1 VRFENGPD
9 DAYDC
14 DIRLQEVEMTK
25 VKMTERG
32 TILLPKAVR
41 DRRGFAVG
49 TEFEIID
56 GGKDIVLKP
65 VDTMAE
71 RGSER
76 KLTVDEFL
84 AKRVPYDGPPVTDE
98 MMHEAI
104 NRAAVEDWARME
116 RQWNDSKDD

>member
-1 VRFENGPD
+1 LIKKVAAGMILH
-9 DAYDC
+9 
-14 DIRLQEVEMTK
+14 IRSSEEVNMTR

-41 DRRGFAVG
+41 DRRGFGVG
-49 TEFEIID
+49 TEFEVVD

-65 VDTMAE
+65 VDTMAK
-71 RGSER
+71 RGSEG
-76 KLTVDEFL
+76 KLTIDEFL

-104 NRAAVEDWARME
+104 NRAAAEDWARME
-116 RQWNDSKDD
+116 RQWNGGEDD